1 MGAFDAAETHYITH
15 SVAELF
21 TDSTRSKQLFTT
33 LHDLASSPKT
43 SKLISE
49 VRGQGLMV
57 AMEFRTP
64 SDELSVLD
72 LPEAERSSVPKD
84 IGKRVQKICI
94 DQGLLILTTSCFD
107 TIRFI
112 PALTITEDELA
123 HGLSIFKAAVEQ
135 VAREGNGVE
144 KEKEVIVD

>member
-1 MGAFDAAETHYITH
+1 
-15 SVAELF
+15 
-21 TDSTRSKQLFTT
+21 
-33 LHDLASSPKT
+33 
-43 SKLISE
+43 
-49 VRGQGLMV
+49 MV

>member
-1 MGAFDAAETHYITH
+1 M
-15 SVAELF
+15 
-21 TDSTRSKQLFTT
+21 TDICRSEQLFTT
-33 LHDLASSPKT
+33 LRSLAAAPKT

-64 SDELSVLD
+64 SDELSVCD
-72 LPEAERSSVPKD
+72 LPEGERSSVPKD

-112 PALTITEDELA
+112 PALTITEEEMSQALA
-123 HGLSIFKAAVEQ
+123 IFKGAVEQ
-135 VAREGNGVE
+135 VAREG
-144 KEKEVIVD
+144 